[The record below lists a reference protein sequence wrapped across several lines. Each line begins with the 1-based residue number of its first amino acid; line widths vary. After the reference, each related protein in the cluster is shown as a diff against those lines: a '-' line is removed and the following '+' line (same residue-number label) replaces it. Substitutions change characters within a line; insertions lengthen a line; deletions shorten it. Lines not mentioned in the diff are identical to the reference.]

1 MIPGSL
7 GAPMAFSVEQ
17 ILDAYC
23 RGVFPM
29 ADDSG
34 EIHLYSADP
43 RAIIPLDHFHTP
55 RRLAK
60 KIRSGV
66 FDFRHDTVFRR
77 VIEACAAP
85 GPGRESTWISPE
97 MIDLYCELQRLGF
110 AHSVEVYCGEE
121 LVGGLYGVAIRGLFA
136 GESMFSRQADAS
148 KAALV
153 HLVNHLKRRGFVLL
167 DTQYMVTD
175 HLRQFGAIDIPREA
189 YLQRLA
195 RAMYVPVRF

>member
-1 MIPGSL
+1 
-7 GAPMAFSVEQ
+7 MAWTVEL

-34 EIHLYSADP
+34 AIHLYSADP
-43 RAIIPLDHFHTP
+43 RAIIPLEQFHTP

-66 FDFRHDTVFRR
+66 FDFRHDTVFHQ

-97 MIDLYCELQRLGF
+97 MIDLYCELHRLGF
-110 AHSVEVYCGEE
+110 AHSVEVYCEEE

-136 GESMFSRQADAS
+136 GESMFSRHADAS

-153 HLVNHLKRRGFVLL
+153 HLVEHLRRRGFVLL

-175 HLRQFGAIDIPREA
+175 HLRQFGAIDIQRDE